1 MSLFCKKKPQQN
13 LVREVSLLQFRLPAG
28 FRASSENPIFPAKK
42 RFLPGFLTLSPPESR
57 VLEWSTTLAPYREK
71 CILAINLSRDITRQF
86 SLVYDFADL
95 IIIDPDADNGIASPD
110 LSDITALLD
119 ELISLRLCYE
129 QFTPI
134 YLRLAEGLT
143 PEEIRALLS
152 ACRLSGIDGVV
163 APGIRKVRFCLE
175 ETKGRYPIVG
185 SGARTPEEAL
195 EQLQA
200 GAVLVETQLRPIPF
214 VRLVKLLENQL

>member
-1 MSLFCKKKPQQN
+1 MPLFGKKNKRRSLS
-13 LVREVSLLQFRLPAG
+13 REVSLLIFRHPAG
-28 FRASSENPIFPAKK
+28 FRVSSENPVFPTKK
-42 RFLPGFLTLSPPESR
+42 RFAPGFLTLTPPENH

-71 CILAINLSRDITRQF
+71 CILAINLSKDIVRQF

-95 IIIDPDADNGIASPD
+95 IIIDPDADDGIASPD
-110 LSDITALLD
+110 LSDITSLLD

-163 APGIRKVRFCLE
+163 VPGVRKIRFCAE
-175 ETKGRYPIVG
+175 ETQQRYPIIG
-185 SGARTPEEAL
+185 SGAQTPEEAL

-200 GAVLVETQLRPIPF
+200 GALLVETQLRPIPF
-214 VRLVKLLENQL
+214 VRLVKLLENQQ